1 MRSIS
6 LIALAA
12 GSALLLSSTGFAASY
27 GNRVGTNYTYEAI
40 ADGVGLYGSPTISG
54 NLLDFSPTSYSAQC
68 PGVGC
73 PPSPVLVDD
82 TLIFKV
88 QSNAGP
94 GNEIGAI
101 TISEAGDST
110 LASFLGAFAATS
122 VSAPVH
128 IQVEE
133 VNGIPLSVSHPTLS
147 PLAVRV
153 DTFVVFTSGSGPN
166 GGVFTSTALG
176 YGTTNW
182 FGSVT
187 VDIDA
192 LLAAAGVAGRATRVD
207 FSMDNVLQAYADNG
221 ATALIKKKDLDGLTV
236 HVTPEPGTA
245 LLLGLGLA
253 GLASVRRQQV

>member
-1 MRSIS
+1 MRS
-6 LIALAA
+6 LGFFALALS
-12 GSALLLSSTGFAASY
+12 SALLLSSTSFAASY
-27 GNRVGTNYTYEAI
+27 GSFAGTNYTYENV
-40 ADGVGLYGSPTISG
+40 ADGAGLYGAPTISG

-73 PPSPVLVDD
+73 PPSPIVVDD
-82 TLIFKV
+82 TLIFHV

-94 GNEIGAI
+94 GNEIGGI
-101 TISEAGDST
+101 TISEAGDTT
-110 LASFLGAFAATS
+110 LSSFLNAFAATS
-122 VSAPVH
+122 VSAPIH

-133 VNGIPLSVSHPTLS
+133 VNGIPLSISNPGLI
-147 PLAVRV
+147 VRV
-153 DTFVVFTSGSGPN
+153 DTTLVFTN
-166 GGVFTSTALG
+166 GGLFTSTGVG

-182 FGSVT
+182 TGTKS

-192 LLAAAGVAGRATRVD
+192 LLAAAGVSGRATRID
-207 FSMDNVLQAYADNG
+207 FSMDNVLQAYADSG

-253 GLASVRRQQV
+253 GLASVRRRTA